1 MKTGTILVTAAL
13 AAAAMLVAGC
23 GGDSSK
29 ADQRQALQ
37 DYVARVEAIR
47 LPVNELL
54 DEADPILSAYN
65 EHRIGPAEAHRR
77 FGALERRFA
86 GYAVQIA
93 ALDPVPSSVRPAQD
107 AYAHTFILEDSYLSA
122 LDAALAERDFEHLPD
137 TQNDQRAAII
147 AWRTRLQVVADQLGA
162 TLPADIQVAGR
173 GEIAPSP
180 LGS

>member
-1 MKTGTILVTAAL
+1 MKTGTILVAVTL
-13 AAAAMLVAGC
+13 VAAAVLAAGC
-23 GGDSSK
+23 GGGSSK
-29 ADQRQALQ
+29 ADQRQALD

-54 DEADPILSAYN
+54 DQADPILSAYN
-65 EHRIGPAEAHRR
+65 EHRISPAQAHRR

-93 ALDPVPSSVRPAQD
+93 AVDEVPSSVRTAQE

-147 AWRTRLQVVADQLGA
+147 GWRTRLEVVADQIGA
-162 TLPADIQVAGR
+162 KLPADLRVAGR

-180 LGS
+180 IGS